1 MNVDAVV
8 LDVDG
13 VLVDVENSYRR
24 AIVETLDQIYG
35 ETIERDEIQLFKN
48 AGGFNNDWELTDAA
62 ALFIL
67 AARAG
72 MDTSLAEYTEIIGGT
87 GGGLSAARTVVIEEL
102 TPADRERV
110 FAQWDTDRHREVF
123 QQLYLGSELYRDLEG
138 AEPELDTAGYIH
150 DEPVLVD
157 DATID
162 ALTERFDVGILTGR
176 PAAEAEIALDR
187 VGLSV
192 PEEHRFTMDDW
203 EAGKPDPAALV
214 TLADRFGADAV
225 AFAGDT
231 LDDVRTVR
239 NATDADDRDFYGI
252 GVLTGGLTGERG
264 REAFENAGAD
274 AVVETVDDLPEL
286 LSSADY

>member
-13 VLVDVENSYRR
+13 VVVDVENSYRR
-24 AIVETLDQIYG
+24 AIIETLDHIYG

-62 ALFIL
+62 GLFIL

-72 MDTSLAEYTEIIGGT
+72 MDTSLVEYTEIIGGT

-102 TPADRERV
+102 TPAAREQV
-110 FAQWDTDRHREVF
+110 FAEWDTDRHREIF

-138 AEPELDTAGYIH
+138 AEPELDTEGYIR
-150 DEPVLVD
+150 DEPVLIEHS
-157 DATID
+157 TID
-162 ALTERFDVGILTGR
+162 ALTDAVDVGVLTGR
-176 PAAEAEIALDR
+176 RAAEAEIALDR

-192 PEEHRFTMDDW
+192 PDEHRFTMDDW

-214 TLADRFGADAV
+214 TLADRFEAESV

-231 LDDVRTVR
+231 LDDVRTAH
-239 NATDADDRDFYGI
+239 NADEDDPRQFFGV

-264 REAFENAGAD
+264 RETFEDAGAD
-274 AVVETVDDLPEL
+274 AVVETVNDLPAL
-286 LSSADY
+286 LSVDES